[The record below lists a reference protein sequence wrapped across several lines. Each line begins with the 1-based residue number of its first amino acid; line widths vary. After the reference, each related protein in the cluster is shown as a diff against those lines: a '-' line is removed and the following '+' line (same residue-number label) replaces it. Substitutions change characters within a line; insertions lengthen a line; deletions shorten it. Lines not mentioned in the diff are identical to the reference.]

1 MIGAAKNKDFLMR
14 MLHRGLNYPIYMSK
28 SERVDWCFLVII
40 PKGIFSKLIFE
51 GLKSISWP

>member
-14 MLHRGLNYPIYMSK
+14 MLHRGLNYPIYVSK

-40 PKGIFSKLIFE
+40 PKRKFL
-51 GLKSISWP
+51 